1 MTELPTHRNGGT
13 ENAGSSGRAGGRRLT
28 PEFDPGRW
36 EALVGRILAEARPL
50 LEARRRHHTLA
61 RALSEWRR
69 PVVTGAVGL
78 AAAAVATLFLLPGDD
93 PVPVEAALDE
103 VVVPWSVAAWM
114 DGSHTPTVEEL
125 ILAMEVYS
133 P

>member
-1 MTELPTHRNGGT
+1 MTEPTTPGNGSTG
-13 ENAGSSGRAGGRRLT
+13 NAGSAELAQGSGLT
-28 PEFDPGRW
+28 PELDPGGW
-36 EALVGRILAEARPL
+36 ETLVGRIVAEAGPL
-50 LEARRRHHTLA
+50 LEARRRQHGLA

-78 AAAAVATLFLLPGDD
+78 AAAALAALFLLPGGD
-93 PVPVEAALDE
+93 VPVEAALDE

-125 ILAMEVYS
+125 ILAMEEYS